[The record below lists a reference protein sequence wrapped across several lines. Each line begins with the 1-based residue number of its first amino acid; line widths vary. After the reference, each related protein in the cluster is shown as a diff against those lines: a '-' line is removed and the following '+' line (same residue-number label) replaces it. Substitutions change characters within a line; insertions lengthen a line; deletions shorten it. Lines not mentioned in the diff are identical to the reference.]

1 MDDLD
6 ILLARSYNKDMS
18 GLVCQGE
25 VEDWLVSQITQLID
39 GRRLSHSL
47 GVRDSCEYLAV
58 KYGADVQ
65 KARLAGL
72 VHDCAKGLDDHQL
85 VQQATLYGLDISYWQ
100 DYDLSLLHGP
110 VAAALARERLGITDA
125 EILHAV
131 AVHTTG
137 CTDMNLLDLVL
148 FVADYIEPGR
158 TFEGVDRIRRAAEQS
173 LELAA
178 LEGFA
183 TTIEH
188 LLRTNRLIH
197 PLTIHAR
204 NSLLMRSLAPK
215 VLADEE

>member
-1 MDDLD
+1 
-6 ILLARSYNKDMS
+6 MS
-18 GLVCQGE
+18 GLVRQGE
-25 VEDWLVSQITQLID
+25 VEDWLVSQLTQLID

-47 GVRDSCEYLAV
+47 GVRDTCEYLAV
-58 KYGADVQ
+58 RYGSDVR

-72 VHDCAKGLDDHQL
+72 LHDCAKGLDDHQL
-85 VQQATLYGLDISYWQ
+85 MHQATQYGIDVSQWQ

-110 VAAALARERLGITDA
+110 AGASLARERLGITDV

-137 CTDMNLLDLVL
+137 CTEMSLLDLVL

-158 TFEGVDRIRRAAEQS
+158 AFEGVDQIRSAAEQS

-178 LEGFA
+178 LKGF
-183 TTIEH
+183 TKTIKH
-188 LLRTNRLIH
+188 LLHTDRLIH

-204 NSLLMRSLAPK
+204 NSLLMRSLGSMRSLAPK
-215 VLADEE
+215 VLAGEE